1 MATRKTHSLSLRGDV
16 QPYINEISKINDQ
29 FSGMTLNTPEEKQSV
44 IDLLLNVLSKYQ
56 DGSTTTTRID
66 SINGFEQKTNE
77 ICSTLADIL
86 SNGEDYLDTNG
97 NINIEHARLKPIID
111 ILDND
116 SGDVKEFI
124 NNLNKSG
131 YIKNASKEFKNLLAI
146 EEQKTDLVVTKKNGG
161 SDPLLKKYNGGENTF
176 FDNFNRSNGGHHFF
190 MGVGQNHKFA
200 DQSQGLLMFFFNIG
214 DDENKINIKEF
225 NDNQMSF
232 VNLKINGSLYLI
244 KKVTTKTDNTATS
257 TTSEFVIGPF
267 DADLE
272 LNMATH
278 KISNLNCTDF
288 NLDFFKLFCG
298 QQDYFE
304 TGKLDDI
311 DDPCYCFRDNL
322 KQKIGDKLI
331 VGDVIKNRYNIFK
344 ITNVNGDEYTV
355 VETNESGT
363 DDKIIDKIIN
373 KTKLREY
380 NKVNA
385 APAADT
391 TVNAAPAQDTT
402 VNAAI
407 TSTESVISSIPLS
420 VSSTNPPCY
429 DDTKYIKDNKNT
441 FDKIDKKLSK
451 FSEIYD
457 KNFNINDDFISKPT
471 DIISAI
477 QQELDNNETT
487 LLSDLTRHYT
497 WEIIDDK
504 KISDQISSNNV
515 FIKNINLNSN
525 DSSYKFF
532 KDSCQI
538 KYLGNKKFLV
548 VPRIFKN
555 PSTDHSVL
563 VHYPYKSGL
572 KIQSSSLVYL
582 NNTVVLSEKKQN
594 MIQTATDNV
603 PNITHTVSKITYKE
617 VDIVT
622 SGNEPFNASFYET
635 GINEFYIKDKDVVM
649 NARTQIQERFPYD
662 PNRNEN
668 TMIGSLIFLGLC
680 FAFYTKFVSPLLL
693 WLYDYVSKVA
703 LVGTA
708 IKLFNNQDLL
718 NIITGNVNLNEA
730 IASTSNFAITMIMSL
745 ISFSLMIIPLIIS
758 GSGNALNFSIKSFK
772 FINKTYAEGIARLTI
787 YYLAPALSTN
797 NQYNRL
803 LQDSFQKNPNMFLE
817 NKTKGLNAQQMLTVK
832 SSENNSVS
840 DKVNLF
846 LKSDLWSINLWKIV
860 LYVLSITVVVFV
872 HDKKRGGK
880 LSRKTKNNKKTK
892 KPNFL
897 KRAKKTLRRGKISGG
912 GKTDNIENM
921 KNLTG
926 ITYFLLSAFSG
937 YYTSLSSIQ
946 VPKFMYNAVKVFLK
960 L

>member
-1 MATRKTHSLSLRGDV
+1 MATTTRKKHSTVLTQV

-29 FSGMTLNTPEEKQSV
+29 ISGMTLDTPEEKQSV
-44 IDLLLNVLSKYQ
+44 INLLLNVLSKYQ

-86 SNGEDYLDTNG
+86 SNGEDYLETNG

-176 FDNFNRSNGGHHFF
+176 FDNFNKSNGGHHFF
-190 MGVGQNHKFA
+190 MGVGQNHQFIN
-200 DQSQGLLMFFFNIG
+200 QSQGLLMFFFNIG
-214 DDENKINIKEF
+214 DEKNKTNTKEF
-225 NDNQMSF
+225 IDNQISF
-232 VNLKINGSLYLI
+232 ANLKINGSLYLI
-244 KKVTTKTDNTATS
+244 KKVTTQVDNSQTS

-278 KISNLNCTDF
+278 KISNLNCKDF

-304 TGKLDDI
+304 TGKLNI
-311 DDPCYCFRDNL
+311 DDPCYCFRNKL
-322 KQKIGDKLI
+322 KQKNGDEFN
-331 VGDVIKNRYNIFK
+331 VGDIIKRYNGEGNFDTFFK
-344 ITNVNGDEYTV
+344 ITNVNGDKYTI

-363 DDKIIDKIIN
+363 DDKNIDKIIN
-373 KTKLREY
+373 KTKVRDEY

-385 APAADT
+385 DT
-391 TVNAAPAQDTT
+391 TVNVAQAAT

-407 TSTESVISSIPLS
+407 TLVKSLISKILPT
-420 VSSTNPPCY
+420 VSSTNLPCY
-429 DDTKYIKDNKNT
+429 DDTKYIKENKNA

-451 FSEIYD
+451 FSEIYN

-477 QQELDNNETT
+477 QQTLDNDETTLDNDETT

-532 KDSCQI
+532 KDSCEI
-538 KYLGNKKFLV
+538 KYLSNKKFLV

-555 PSTDHSVL
+555 PDKSHL
-563 VHYPYKSGL
+563 VTVHFNNKNQ
-572 KIQSSSLVYL
+572 QSESDSLIYSD
-582 NNTVVLSEKKQN
+582 NTVKAKDNFQYEYSLEKERKTKEIN
-594 MIQTATDNV
+594 HN
-603 PNITHTVSKITYKE
+603 VSKITYKE

-635 GINEFYIKDKDVVM
+635 GINEFYINDKDVVM

-680 FAFYTKFVSPLLL
+680 FAFYTNYVSPLLL
-693 WLYDYVSKVA
+693 WLNDYVSKVV
-703 LVGTA
+703 LVGA
-708 IKLFNNQDLL
+708 GIQLFNIQGFLK
-718 NIITGNVNLNEA
+718 NIITGITGITGNVNLNETTA
-730 IASTSNFAITMIMSL
+730 ITSNFSMIMSL
-745 ISFSLMIIPLIIS
+745 MSFSLMIIPLIIS

-787 YYLAPALSTN
+787 FYLAPALSTN

-803 LQDSFQKNPNMFLE
+803 LQDSFDKNPNMFLE
-817 NKTKGLNAQQMLTVK
+817 NKTKGLNAQQLLSK
-832 SSENNSVS
+832 NNY
-840 DKVNLF
+840 DP
-846 LKSDLWSINLWKIV
+846 WKIV
-860 LYVLSITVVVFV
+860 LVYLIMALIVKVSDHKFMLEGVY
-872 HDKKRGGK
+872 GGK

-892 KPNFL
+892 KPNFF